1 MHENE
6 ERVPLAP
13 YRLRLWVGSL
23 FGLGCLVAGGVIGR
37 TFFPLEIPKPLIVEK
52 IIEKRVEV
60 PVERIV
66 EKRVQVP
73 VEVIKYVDRMVP
85 VEKIVYRDRETSVA
99 SAGQGMWLQLKVG
112 FREDDVRGLLG
123 EPRDIRAGNFV
134 STWYYGAN
142 NVMGG
147 SVSFAG
153 GKVSAWSEPSR

>member
-1 MHENE
+1 MREISKSTK
-6 ERVPLAP
+6 AP
-13 YRLRLWVGSL
+13 VFWAKFAWLFWIMVG
-23 FGLGCLVAGGVIGR
+23 VVIGCY
-37 TFFPLEIPKPLIVEK
+37 FFPAENVVVDRIVER
-52 IIEKRVEV
+52 RVEV

-85 VEKIVYRDRETSVA
+85 VEKIVYRERETSVA
-99 SAGQGMWLQLKVG
+99 FAGQGMWLQLEVG

>member
-1 MHENE
+1 MREKVISADNG
-6 ERVPLAP
+6 PLYAKP
-13 YRLRLWVGSL
+13 WLNLL
-23 FGLGCLVAGGVIGR
+23 FCLVCLVIGMLAGR
-37 TFFPLEIPKPLIVEK
+37 ALFPLEVPKPFIV
-52 IIEKRVEV
+52 EKRVEV

-85 VEKIVYRDRETSVA
+85 VEKTVYRDRETSVA

-147 SVSFAG
+147 FVSFAG